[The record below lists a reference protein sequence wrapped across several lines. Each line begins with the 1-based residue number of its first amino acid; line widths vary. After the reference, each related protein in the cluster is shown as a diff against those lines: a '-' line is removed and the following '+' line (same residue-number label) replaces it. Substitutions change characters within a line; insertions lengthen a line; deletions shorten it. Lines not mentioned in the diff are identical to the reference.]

1 METVLKRVLTAI
13 TVMAVAL
20 LPAGRAYA
28 EPASSDAQAE
38 AGVEPVS
45 ATQPAPIDPGA
56 ATEGMT
62 FEEARQA
69 AYDILPETNSLD
81 GWPQGPQVYGNA
93 AIVMAIDSGA
103 VVYGKRI
110 NDPHYPASI
119 TKLLTALVALEN
131 ASLDDE
137 VLFSQESID
146 ILRSDYASIGMR
158 PGEIISLND
167 AMYGMLLASGNEVA
181 YAIIKA
187 IDENQD
193 YIRDTNA
200 GLGDYDII
208 EMTAT
213 YGTALLHPGV
223 VQYLQEKGYE
233 LDEAR
238 IPS

>member
-45 ATQPAPIDPGA
+45 AAQPAPIDPGA

-93 AIVMAIDSGA
+93 AIVMDINSGA

-167 AMYGMLLASGNEVA
+167 AMY
-181 YAIIKA
+181 
-187 IDENQD
+187 
-193 YIRDTNA
+193 
-200 GLGDYDII
+200 
-208 EMTAT
+208 
-213 YGTALLHPGV
+213 
-223 VQYLQEKGYE
+223 
-233 LDEAR
+233 
-238 IPS
+238 